1 MTRKRLRAGELGVDD
16 RFKRRLVTLRECGLC
31 RACCT
36 TQRVEEMVVPYG
48 VPPDSGLASYTTD
61 EGKVVFRKPADVP
74 CPHLNPDTNLKG
86 CTIYSLRPQA
96 CRDWMCVWRSGS
108 PVVEG
113 AERPDRVGVVL
124 DTVVR
129 DDLPF
134 SFLVAVATEPA
145 DADACFER
153 ASAMIARLVSRGH
166 LVVSERPGGHQTI
179 EGPKDKVAAYA
190 EVARVVAERE
200 E

>member
-1 MTRKRLRAGELGVDD
+1 MKPQNHLKKRLAQ
-16 RFKRRLVTLRECGLC
+16 LRECGLC

-36 TQRVEEMVVPYG
+36 TQRIEDMVDLPGQRDGLVPYDRPTEDG
-48 VPPDSGLASYTTD
+48 VEIAY
-61 EGKVVFRKPADVP
+61 RKPTDVP
-74 CPHLNPDTNLKG
+74 CPHLNPDTNAKG
-86 CTIYSLRPQA
+86 CTIYSFRPKA
-96 CRDWMCVWRSGS
+96 CSDWMCVWRSGS

-190 EVARVVAERE
+190 EVARVGET
-200 E
+200 